1 VFNVPVVVP
10 EPGEYVAAGAAA
22 QAAWAVTGERPGWAI
37 AVHAEPAVD
46 FHPIIREQYRGV
58 AAV

>member
-1 VFNVPVVVP
+1 VVVP

-22 QAAWAVTGERPGWAI
+22 QAAWAVTGERPDWAI
-37 AVHAEPAVD
+37 AVNAEPAVD
-46 FHPIIREQYRGV
+46 FRPIIREQYRAV